1 MSAMSDNV
9 GQYGRIGTVPVA
21 QGAEVPLTHP
31 EFPYTP
37 EPAASRG
44 SDTFSSTAGG
54 AGSSLPPPPVGIWG
68 VFTVAFY
75 RPFFDVDTADVA
87 ERVRDA
93 LMPFPRSAFL
103 EKTALNPD
111 IYGPFWICTTLVF
124 LSASLGNLA
133 SYLSY
138 AASPSSA
145 AEEHWHYNIDA
156 VSWAAAI
163 FYGYVAVVPLLLF
176 FLLRYLQVSAGLV
189 QLWCLYGYSLAVYIP
204 ISFITVLPLD
214 LLRWLIVL
222 AATAISCFFLG
233 VNLRAQ
239 ITVGHEMWF
248 PIVVGA
254 VLLQAGLGVL
264 LKLYFFTYIQL

>member
-1 MSAMSDNV
+1 
-9 GQYGRIGTVPVA
+9 
-21 QGAEVPLTHP
+21 
-31 EFPYTP
+31 
-37 EPAASRG
+37 
-44 SDTFSSTAGG
+44 
-54 AGSSLPPPPVGIWG
+54 
-68 VFTVAFY
+68 
-75 RPFFDVDTADVA
+75 
-87 ERVRDA
+87 
-93 LMPFPRSAFL
+93 MPFPRSAFL

-138 AASPSSA
+138 AAGSGSD
-145 AEEHWHYNIDA
+145 EHWHYNIDV

-163 FYGYVAVVPLLLF
+163 FYGYVAVVPLVLF

-204 ISFITVLPLD
+204 ISFISVVPLN

-222 AATAISCFFLG
+222 GATAISCVFLG
-233 VNLRAQ
+233 FNLRAQ
-239 ITVGHEMWF
+239 ITDGHEMWF
-248 PIVVGA
+248 PVTLGA

-264 LKLYFFTYIQL
+264 LKLYFFT

>member
-1 MSAMSDNV
+1 MRGQRALIPVSSIVRDYSELRVRLAHPYAAPHPSASYRCMP
-9 GQYGRIGTVPVA
+9 VPASATPTLLPPFAQPHSPSPTLLPPCCVA
-21 QGAEVPLTHP
+21 

-54 AGSSLPPPPVGIWG
+54 GGSSLPPPPVGIWG

-75 RPFFDVDTADVA
+75 RPFFDVDTADVV

-93 LMPFPRSAFL
+93 LMPFPRSSFL

-138 AASPSSA
+138 AASPSSGS
-145 AEEHWHYNIDA
+145 EEHWHYNIDA

-176 FLLRYLQVSAGLV
+176 FLLRYLQVLSA
-189 QLWCLYGYSLAVYIP
+189 C
-204 ISFITVLPLD
+204 
-214 LLRWLIVL
+214 
-222 AATAISCFFLG
+222 
-233 VNLRAQ
+233 
-239 ITVGHEMWF
+239 H
-248 PIVVGA
+248 
-254 VLLQAGLGVL
+254 LLQVPAL
-264 LKLYFFTYIQL
+264 LLCAICNI